1 MSEERSIVWRRLDL
15 PGHEYAR
22 VAVDETGVNIDG
34 TSIFVYETQFCR
46 LDYAIRC
53 DAHWRTE
60 SAMVAGFVGKQ
71 KIAIEISTD
80 AENVW
85 KLNGERVSEVDG
97 SIDIDLNFSPLTNAL
112 PIRRLNLT
120 VGERA
125 TVRAAWLRF
134 PSFRLEPL
142 EQVYER
148 TSPMIYRYESAG
160 GSFTSEIETDDFGL
174 AVNYLGLWEI
184 ENGKN

>member
-1 MSEERSIVWRRLDL
+1 MNEEKTIIWRRLDI
-15 PGHEYAR
+15 PGHEFAR
-22 VAVDETGVNIDG
+22 ASVNETGVFIEG
-34 TSIFVYETQFCR
+34 TAILVYESAFCK

-53 DAHWRTE
+53 DSDWRTRKAKV
-60 SAMVAGFVGKQ
+60 SGFVGAKE
-71 KIAIEISTD
+71 IAIEISVD
-80 AENVW
+80 AEKNW
-85 KLNGERVSEVDG
+85 RLNDEKISEVDG
-97 SIDIDLNFSPLTNAL
+97 CIDIDLNFSPVTNTL

-148 TSPMIYRYESAG
+148 TAPTIYHYESAG
-160 GSFTSEIETDDFGL
+160 GRFTTEIDVDDFGL
-174 AVNYLGLWEI
+174 AVNYLNIWEI
-184 ENGKN
+184 ENGKS